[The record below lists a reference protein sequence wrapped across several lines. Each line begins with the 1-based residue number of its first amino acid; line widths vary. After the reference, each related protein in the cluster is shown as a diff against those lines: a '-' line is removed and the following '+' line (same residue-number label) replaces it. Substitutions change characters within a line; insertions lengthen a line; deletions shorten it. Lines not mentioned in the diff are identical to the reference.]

1 MRIRSRL
8 VWVGLAFLFLSVF
21 VSSNNS
27 PKLVAQAPA
36 TAATIV
42 MEKALTAKVIPFL
55 DAHCNKCHNSDKQAG
70 GVPLDIYKS
79 LADARKDRKMWETIQ
94 RVVAN
99 NEMPPKKQKQ
109 PAKEDRAEFL
119 TWIDDALVKVD
130 CVNAKDPGRVTLRR
144 LNRAEYNNTIR
155 DLCGV
160 NFKPADNFPSDD
172 VGYGFDNIGDVLS
185 VQPVLLEKYMT
196 AADSILDQSLVNV
209 GAVASSKQSFRPQN
223 LLVIPRSARTREQ
236 RPKVM
241 LTTEGAASLE
251 KYNFPATG
259 EYIVRVKAWGLAHEN
274 TPPEMQLRIDGKDV
288 KTFIVTAP
296 ADKAEVYEIT
306 HKVET
311 GERRLSVSFK
321 NPTDPEKIEADEKP
335 RTLGIELIEV
345 EGPLKGAERPLPAS
359 AKLILV
365 AMPTGPADARDA
377 AQKVIAEFARR
388 AFRRPVKPD
397 EITRLMK
404 LFDLAVSKNDP
415 FETAIKLPLK
425 AILVSPHFL
434 FRIEPDPQ
442 QDSASRKLNDFEL
455 ATRLAYFLWSSM
467 PDDSLYSLA
476 QSGQLR
482 KPAVLKAEID
492 RMLKDAKSQ
501 SLVDNFAGQWLQL
514 RNIRTLS
521 PDTETFKSW
530 DESLRNSMIKESELF
545 FDYIV
550 KNDRSILEFLDADYT
565 FINNRMSWH
574 YGIPNISGPE
584 FRYVKLT
591 DKRRGGIVTQASV
604 LMVTSNPTRTSPVKR
619 GKWVYENILGLQPP
633 PPAPDVPELPPVGE
647 LKGTLRQQMEQ
658 HRANATCMSCHSKL
672 DPLGFG
678 LENFDAIG
686 AWRDQDNK
694 QKIDATGILPD
705 GAKFDG
711 PEQLRQVLL
720 SKADLFR
727 KCLAEKLLTYALGRG
742 LEYYDKCVLDE
753 IGTKLQANHDKF
765 SALVMAI
772 VESDAFQMRKG
783 KRSE

>member
-8 VWVGLAFLFLSVF
+8 AWVGLAFLFLSVF
-21 VSSNNS
+21 VSSNHS
-27 PKLVAQAPA
+27 PILVAQAPA

-99 NEMPPKKQKQ
+99 NEMPPKKQKP

-467 PDDSLYSLA
+467 PDDTLYSLA

-574 YGIPNISGPE
+574 YGISNISGPE